1 MRIAIISIIFI
12 ITVIG
17 CRSTREATD
26 MNNDEINNWENPVI
40 QERNHPGIEKTFRE
54 DGESL
59 HENGELGLNDF
70 LDRKN
75 SKFRESGIS
84 QEEASNVYNMLHD
97 SGILFNEPVGMPDPD
112 EPRTRE
118 TVDDLKRRIAIR
130 KKDENTYYIFFVK
143 TSCGFTY
150 FYGYFAMP
158 EEPQNLNLQPVES
171 WRASV
176 PC

>member
-1 MRIAIISIIFI
+1 MRITIIGIIFI

-17 CRSTREATD
+17 CRSTREGGD
-26 MNNDEINNWENPVI
+26 MNNINNWENPVI
-40 QERNHPGIEKTFRE
+40 HVRDHPGIERTFRQ
-54 DGESL
+54 DGQTPDD
-59 HENGELGLNDF
+59 NGELGLNDF

-75 SKFRESGIS
+75 AKFRESGIS
-84 QEEASNVYNMLHD
+84 HAEASHVYQMLYN

-130 KKDENTYYIFFVK
+130 KKDENTYYIFFVR
-143 TSCGFTY
+143 TSCGYTY
-150 FYGYFAMP
+150 FYGYFDMP
-158 EEPQNLNLQPVES
+158 EEPQNLNLQAVES
-171 WRASV
+171 WRAIV